1 MANFFRDGNHYQSTL
16 RCLWKWSQEPWE
28 TLNYNRHSNVHITET
43 VLYSPIVG
51 KGGNLTS
58 QGFNYTHPSSHW
70 KWLACS
76 GIRKTRWYKK
86 SSPWVTKTLQTQL
99 CSVFHEEE
107 NIWEQI
113 FMCSLFVH
121 TWLHKN
127 APCKHWHANHS
138 CSQTHLFS
146 AGTSRL
152 PAATFSV
159 HWSVYTKFNTVK
171 NKSLRLENRL
181 Q

>member
-1 MANFFRDGNHYQSTL
+1 MCTL
-16 RCLWKWSQEPWE
+16 QGLFYTAPLLEKGEISPSKDLT
-28 TLNYNRHSNVHITET
+28 TLTT
-43 VLYSPIVG
+43 
-51 KGGNLTS
+51 T
-58 QGFNYTHPSSHW
+58 SHW

-76 GIRKTRWYKK
+76 GIRKPRWYKK

-113 FMCSLFVH
+113 FMCSPFVH

-138 CSQTHLFS
+138 CSQTRFFS